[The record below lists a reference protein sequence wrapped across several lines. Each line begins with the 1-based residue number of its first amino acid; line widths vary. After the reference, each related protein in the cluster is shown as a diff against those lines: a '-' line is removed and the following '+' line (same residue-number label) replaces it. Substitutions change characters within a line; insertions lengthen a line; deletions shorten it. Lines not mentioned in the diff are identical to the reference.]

1 MRTVKR
7 TPTNDHLVDIAFKNA
22 CKWRCEGVVLLM
34 DGLYFFTNGAHF
46 LVFSTEKFKLRGK
59 WPALKESL
67 EVVDD
72 SVSIIS
78 LNCFTNF
85 YGRRQSK
92 NPLHRTIGLIDQIEV
107 LLEKR

>member
-7 TPTNDHLVDIAFKNA
+7 PSADDRLVDIAFENA
-22 CKWRCEGVVLLM
+22 CKWRCAPVLLI

-85 YGRRQSK
+85 YGRHQSK
-92 NPLHRTIGLIDQIEV
+92 NPLHRMLGLIDQIEV